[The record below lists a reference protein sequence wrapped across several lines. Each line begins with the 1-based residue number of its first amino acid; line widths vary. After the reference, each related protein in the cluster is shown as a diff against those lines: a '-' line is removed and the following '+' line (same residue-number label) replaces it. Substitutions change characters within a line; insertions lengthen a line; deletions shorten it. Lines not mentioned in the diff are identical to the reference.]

1 MQRLFSKSQAAFI
14 MSVGRLF
21 DGGGRVYFW
30 TLTFVNVHNDDEY
43 GRLWTGFWKG
53 MSVAHGSFRRWKC
66 PGIRVIEPH
75 ESHGLHFHFLTKKRL
90 SVHIV
95 RRIGKRFGIGRID
108 VQKCDRGAGLYLS
121 KYLGK
126 SKSFGMR
133 VRSWGAMGGFLVC
146 RKSDVEVDSS
156 FHRNMA
162 FIVERTGGRID
173 MGMSTA
179 IFQHSLLHGDMDNW
193 SDKRGLTYFQVGKR
207 RLSLPGREIRDRY
220 PCSGAKG

>member
-14 MSVGRLF
+14 MSVHRLF

-30 TLTFVNVHNDDEY
+30 TLTFVKVYNDDEY
-43 GRLWTGFWKG
+43 GRLWWGFWRAMAG
-53 MSVAHGSFRRWKC
+53 AHGSKRRWKC

-75 ESHGLHFHFLTKKRL
+75 ENHGLHFHFLTKKRL

-108 VQKCDRGAGLYLS
+108 AERCDRGAGMYLS

-146 RKSDVEVDSS
+146 RKADVEVDSA
-156 FHRNMA
+156 FHRNMSH
-162 FIVERTGGRID
+162 ILERTGGRLD
-173 MGMSTA
+173 MSMSTA
-179 IFQHSLLHGDMDNW
+179 ILKRSMLEGDIENW
-193 SDKRGLTYFQVGKR
+193 GDRRGLTYFALGRKR
-207 RLSLPGREIRDRY
+207 LDLPGREIRDGY
-220 PCSGAKG
+220 PDSGA